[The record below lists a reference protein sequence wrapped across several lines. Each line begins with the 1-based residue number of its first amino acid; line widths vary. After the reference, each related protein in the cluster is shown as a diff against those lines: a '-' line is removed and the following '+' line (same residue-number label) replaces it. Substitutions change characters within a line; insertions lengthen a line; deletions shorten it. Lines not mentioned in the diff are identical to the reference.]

1 MKMKKTLFCLLAL
14 FYFGLPE
21 VKSQTVND
29 IPIKDINVQY
39 IQIVGRSFNSGR
51 VFDIEIDFGQATKLF
66 SSKEEHVKDEN
77 GKSVKFN
84 SMIDALNLFCKNGY
98 KFVTAYVNT
107 NADQPIYYYLLEKTS
122 K

>member
-1 MKMKKTLFCLLAL
+1 MKKTFFCLLAL

-21 VKSQTVND
+21 VKSQTLND

-39 IQIVGRSFNSGR
+39 LQIVGRALNSGR
-51 VFDIEIDFGQATKLF
+51 AFDIEIDFGQATKIF
-66 SSKEEHVKDEN
+66 SSKETRVKDEN

-98 KFVTAYVNT
+98 KFVTVYVNSS
-107 NADQPIYYYLLEKTS
+107 AERPIYYYLLEKTS